1 MEKEMLKSMIGIAK
15 GDKKAPLVLKN
26 CNIVNV
32 LSHEIVRGDVAIFNG
47 KIAGIG
53 NYDGIENIDLKG
65 KYLCPGFIDGHVH
78 IESSMVTPSQFAS
91 AIVPRG
97 TTTIIADPHE
107 IANVKGLD
115 GIRYT
120 IEDSRN
126 IPLDVFIVL
135 PSCVP
140 ATPFENSGAVL
151 KAEDLKEL
159 ITHERVLGLGELMNF
174 PGVIN
179 CDEDVL
185 DKIVMAGDKKI
196 DGHGP
201 SISGKELNAYVAA
214 GVSTEH
220 ECSSVEEMMNRLR
233 LGMYILVREG
243 SAAKNLLKLIKG
255 VNKENIRRCLFC
267 TDDKHPEDI
276 LKDGHIDYNIR
287 LAIKEGM
294 NPIDAVEMGT
304 LNAAEC
310 YGLKGKGAIAPGYDA
325 DLVVVDNLE
334 NFNVLEVFKGG
345 KMVGKNHLPMFEI
358 APSNTEK
365 VENSVFIKEIK
376 SDDLEINL
384 KSNRV
389 NVIKLNSHSLYTQK
403 VEREVLVEDGKFK
416 FSNDDILKVA
426 VIERHKGTGNIGL
439 GLVECFGL
447 KNGAI
452 ASTIAHDSHNI
463 IVIGD
468 NDEDMVLAVNEIVRI
483 GGGITTVSKGKVLKS
498 LPLEIG
504 GLMSKK
510 PLEEVDKILKEM
522 LQIAYDKLNVNK
534 EIEPFMTLSFIALP
548 VIPEIKMTDLGLFDV
563 MNFKFIDLSI

>member
-32 LSHEIVRGDVAIFNG
+32 FSHEIVHGDVAIFNG
-47 KIAGIG
+47 EIAGIG
-53 NYDGIENIDLKG
+53 NYDGIEKIDLEG

-97 TTTIIADPHE
+97 TTAIIADPHE

-294 NPIDAVEMGT
+294 DPIDAVGMGT

>member
-53 NYDGIENIDLKG
+53 NYDGIEKIDLEG

-115 GIRYT
+115 GIRYI
-120 IEDSRN
+120 IEDSKN

-220 ECSSVEEMMNRLR
+220 ECSNVEEMMSRLR

-294 NPIDAVEMGT
+294 DPIDAVEMGT

-334 NFNVLEVFKGG
+334 EFNVLEVFKRG
-345 KMVGKNHLPMFEI
+345 KLVGKNHLPMFEV

-365 VENSVFIKEIK
+365 MENSVFIKEIK
-376 SDDLEINL
+376 SDDLGINL

-389 NVIKLNSHSLYTQK
+389 NVIKLNPNSLYTQK

-439 GLVECFGL
+439 GLVESFGL

-483 GGGITTVSKGKVLKS
+483 GGGITTVSKGEVLKS

-510 PLEEVDKILKEM
+510 PLKEVDKILKEM

>member
-1 MEKEMLKSMIGIAK
+1 MEKEMLKNMIGIAK

-32 LSHEIVRGDVAIFNG
+32 FSHEIVRGDAAIFNG

-53 NYDGIENIDLKG
+53 NYDGIEEIDLKG

-78 IESSMVTPSQFAS
+78 IESSMVAPSQFAS

-97 TTTIIADPHE
+97 TTAIIADPHE

-115 GIRYT
+115 GIRYI
-120 IEDSRN
+120 IEDSKN

-185 DKIVMAGDKKI
+185 DKVVMAGDKKI

-220 ECSSVEEMMNRLR
+220 ECSNVEEMMNRLR

-255 VNKENIRRCLFC
+255 INKENIRRCLFC

-294 NPIDAVEMGT
+294 DPIDAIGMGT

-334 NFNVLEVFKGG
+334 DFNVLEVFKGG
-345 KMVGKNHLPMFEI
+345 KLVGKNNLPMFEI

-365 VENSVFIKEIK
+365 VENSVLVKEIK
-376 SDDLEINL
+376 SDDLEIKL

-389 NVIKLNSHSLYTQK
+389 NVIKLNPHSLYTQK

-416 FSNDDILKVA
+416 FSDDDILKVA

-483 GGGITTVSKGKVLKS
+483 GGGITIVSKGEVLKS

-510 PLEEVDKILKEM
+510 PLEEVNKILKEM